1 MSTPRFVDNLGF
13 QTKLLITG
21 VDFVVFGHPVNFNY
35 FVNTPA
41 VEASAAA
48 RQYQTSDRKEH
59 KRRAYKGATTLS
71 TIPKTSYSY
80 IDDPGRK
87 IGNAMPGWSFVL
99 TDGIE
104 KRQFTTT
111 ADVLQLIAY
120 LEDDAKMDLRLYTQG
135 ARYTI
140 KAATAEGGGE

>member
-1 MSTPRFVDNLGF
+1 MTTPRFVDNLGY
-13 QTKLLITG
+13 QTKLLILG
-21 VDFVVFGHPVNFNY
+21 VDFVVYGHPVNFNY

-41 VEASAAA
+41 VEASSVA

-59 KRRAYKGATTLS
+59 KRRAYKGASVLS
-71 TIPKTSYSY
+71 TIPATSYSY

-120 LEDDAKMDLRLYTQG
+120 LEDDASKDLRLYTQG

-140 KAATAEGGGE
+140 KAAAGQGRTE